1 MILVGLTGSIGMGK
15 STVLRM
21 FAGLGAAVWNADDA
35 VHRLYG
41 QGGAAVAPLAAAFPE
56 AVKGGAVDRDI
67 LSNIVLGAPEKLKR
81 LEAIVH
87 PLVAADR
94 ETFLNRARWEG
105 AEIAVLDIPLLFEKN
120 YEAGFDAVAV
130 VSAPAGVQRAR
141 VLARPGMT
149 EEKFAAI
156 LAAQVPDTEKRRRAD
171 YVIHTGQAIE
181 ATGGEV
187 ETVMADLKTRFG
199 GR

>member
-35 VHRLYG
+35 VHRLYAR
-41 QGGAAVAPLAAAFPE
+41 GGAAVAPIAAAFPE
-56 AVKGGAVDRDI
+56 AVKGGAIDRDI
-67 LSNIVLGAPEKLKR
+67 LSRLVIGAPEELRR

-94 ETFLNRARWEG
+94 QAFLRRVRQEG

-120 YEAGFDAVAV
+120 YTSGFDAIAV
-130 VSAPAGVQRAR
+130 VSAPPDVQRAR
-141 VLARPGMT
+141 VLARPGMS

-156 LAAQVPDTEKRRRAD
+156 LAAQVPDADKRRRAD
-171 YVIHTGQAIE
+171 YVIHTGQALE
-181 ATGGEV
+181 ATQGEV

-199 GR
+199 GA